1 MANTVISNTFDKQL
15 YTEQLVRT
23 AENESFWKKFT
34 GTSTDSLVNVDRRPS
49 QGGGAQCN
57 YAIRPYLAPRS
68 VTNGPLDGQERQ
80 LSYFKDSLV
89 LDKHREAVIDDGE
102 QQEIE
107 AFFSIS
113 DSMED
118 YVRQWITDIYDALH
132 FKAIFY
138 EGGNPNLFSPNAKT
152 KATLTASDT
161 MTKDDLSQLYTVAST
176 GQSRTF
182 EPLRPIMSGGQAYYL
197 FLCHPDVARD
207 LRLDMESDWNNAM
220 ERGANNPLFK
230 GMNMEWANVLVVA
243 DRRCPIETGG
253 SGGAVTISTG
263 ALLGQQAIQQIMGK
277 DASMVKGDKDWGDQ
291 KGYAAGY
298 VMGCKAPEFN
308 STRYGSILV
317 QTARTDVSGADNLS
331 EINYASIDTS
341 NQ

>member
-1 MANTVISNTFDKQL
+1 VANTTVSNTFDKDL
-15 YTEQLVRT
+15 YTEELVRS
-23 AENESFWKKFT
+23 AVNDSFWKKFVGT
-34 GTSTDSLVNVDRRPS
+34 GTDGLVQTDRRPES
-49 QGGGAQCN
+49 SGGASCS
-57 YAIRPYLAPRS
+57 YAIRPYLSPRS

-80 LSYFKDSLV
+80 LSYYKDSLT
-89 LDKHREAVIDDGE
+89 LDKHREAVIDDGV

-113 DSMED
+113 GSMET
-118 YVRQWITDIYDALH
+118 YIKEWVTDIYDALH

-138 EGGNPNLFSPNAKT
+138 EGDNPNLYSPNGKA
-152 KATLTASDT
+152 KATLTSSDT
-161 MTKDDLSQLYTVAST
+161 MAKDDLSQLFTVAST

-182 EPLRPIMSGGQAYYL
+182 EPLRPIMKGGKAYYIY
-197 FLCHPDVARD
+197 LCHPDVARD

-220 ERGANNPLFK
+220 PRSESNPLFQ
-230 GMNMEWANVLVVA
+230 GMDMEWANIIVMS

-253 SGGAVTISTG
+253 SGGAVTIATG
-263 ALLGQQAIQQIMGK
+263 ALLGQQCIQQIMGQ
-277 DASMVKGDKDWGDQ
+277 DAKIVTGDKDWGDQ
-291 KGYAAGY
+291 QGYAASY

-308 STRYGSILV
+308 SKRYGSILV
-317 QTARTDVSGADNLS
+317 QSARTDVSGADNIA